1 MEDTN
6 SRVVIKSDGV
16 TRSGEG
22 NVFTPL
28 LGDGSHYAG
37 EMLYRPNLTTTYSY
51 SSSSDV
57 NLMSLHRVLFNILS
71 IQTNGLP
78 KTITTIFS
86 CGSLVV
92 VNTFYF

>member
-6 SRVVIKSDGV
+6 GRVVIKSDGV
-16 TRSGEG
+16 TRSGKG

-37 EMLYRPNLTTTYSY
+37 EMLYRPTLRTTCSY

-57 NLMSLHRVLFNILS
+57 NLMSMHLKLFNILS
-71 IQTNGLP
+71 IQTNGVIWQAFKSMVILNE
-78 KTITTIFS
+78 
-86 CGSLVV
+86 L
-92 VNTFYF
+92 YF